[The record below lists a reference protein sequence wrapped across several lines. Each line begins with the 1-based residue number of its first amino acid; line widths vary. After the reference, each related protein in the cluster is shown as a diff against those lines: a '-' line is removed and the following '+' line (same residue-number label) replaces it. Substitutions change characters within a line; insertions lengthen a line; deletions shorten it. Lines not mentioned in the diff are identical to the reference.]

1 MALEAL
7 NSPTPAAGPFQFEK
21 LEHSQEP
28 WPKNKRSKRPR
39 TENPSEE
46 EYLALC
52 LVMLAR
58 GGAAASTA
66 LRQDRLSPPPP
77 APPVLKLAYKC
88 SVCNK
93 AFASYQALGG
103 HKASHRKLGAAP
115 GAEDSGASA
124 VAPAPAAS
132 ANSSSGR
139 SHQCSVCHKS
149 FASGQALGG
158 HKRCHYDGG
167 VSSSEGAAASST
179 TTATVHRDFD
189 LNVPALPEF
198 WSGTKFDDEVES
210 PHPSKKPRALIIPA
224 TDDAAGATA
233 NSSS

>member
-7 NSPTPAAGPFQFEK
+7 NSPTPATAPFTFDK

-28 WPKNKRSKRPR
+28 WPKSKRSKRSR
-39 TENPSEE
+39 LDNPSEE

-58 GGAAASTA
+58 GGVASTT
-66 LRQDRLSPPPP
+66 LRQDRHSPPPP
-77 APPVLKLAYKC
+77 PALKLSYNC

-103 HKASHRKLGAAP
+103 HKASHRKQNGT
-115 GAEDSGASA
+115 AEDTTSTA
-124 VAPAPAAS
+124 APAAS

-179 TTATVHRDFD
+179 ATVHRDFD

-198 WSGTKFDDEVES
+198 WPGMKFDEEVES
-210 PHPSKKPRALIIPA
+210 PHPSKKPRSLIPA
-224 TDDAAGATA
+224 AD
-233 NSSS
+233 SSS